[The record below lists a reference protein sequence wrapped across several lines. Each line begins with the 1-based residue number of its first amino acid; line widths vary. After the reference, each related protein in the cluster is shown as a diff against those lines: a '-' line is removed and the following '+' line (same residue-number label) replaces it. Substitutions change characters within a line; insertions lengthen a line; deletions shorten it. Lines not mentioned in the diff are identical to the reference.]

1 MSIEPGKYI
10 IRYDDNNVS
19 GYDGKV
25 VLGGPPSIWV
35 FDRPG
40 DSDDRREYIITDQ
53 DGDSVANI
61 DGKLESSSDTTK
73 WIVERAEVQ
82 GDNSYMQMLVS
93 SWLKLELE
101 GSFHSIRSSVYGSPL
116 GWVAPENPDEQ
127 ILCRVLIMFPSYP
140 PRYPP
145 NEVFEIVKDD

>member
-40 DSDDRREYIITDQ
+40 DSDDGREYIITNQ
-53 DGDSVANI
+53 DGDSIANI

-82 GDNSYMQMLVS
+82 GDNSYI
-93 SWLKLELE
+93 LKA
-101 GSFHSIRSSVYGSPL
+101 RSTASGPL
-116 GWVAPENPDEQ
+116 YTVVLWAGLLQRTPMNK
-127 ILCRVLIMFPSYP
+127 VLIMFPSYP

>member
-40 DSDDRREYIITDQ
+40 DSDDGREYIITNQ
-53 DGDSVANI
+53 DGDSIANI

-82 GDNSYMQMLVS
+82 GDNSYI
-93 SWLKLELE
+93 
-101 GSFHSIRSSVYGSPL
+101 IRSSVYGSPL

>member
-10 IRYDDNNVS
+10 IRCGDNNVS

-40 DSDDRREYIITDQ
+40 DSDDRREYIITNQ

-61 DGKLESSSDTTK
+61 DGRLESSSDTTK

-82 GDNSYMQMLVS
+82 GDNSYIIS
-93 SWLKLELE
+93 
-101 GSFHSIRSSVYGSPL
+101 SSVYGSPL
-116 GWVAPENPDEQ
+116 GWVAPENTNEQ
-127 ILCRVLIMFPSYP
+127 ILCRVLITFPSYP